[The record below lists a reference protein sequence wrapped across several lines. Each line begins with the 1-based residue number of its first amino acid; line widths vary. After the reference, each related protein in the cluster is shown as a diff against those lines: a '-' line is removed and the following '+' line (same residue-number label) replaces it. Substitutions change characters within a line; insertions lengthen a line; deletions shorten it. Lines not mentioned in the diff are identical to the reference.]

1 MNNILE
7 KISELAYQAETY
19 ISALTIEK
27 IGIFVSIISGVA
39 TIIASIIAV
48 YTIKIWR
55 RQQLYGKRI
64 DAIFELHDSHE
75 ILTGEYMIAIKNFL
89 YLSKAAKEE
98 QNNGHKIQINQ
109 RIRDEI
115 DKTIKRLPDIEY
127 KYQISLFRAAR
138 ISNQINP
145 KDSSLDYEFIRN
157 TFDDLFIKV
166 PKHLGNDDFD
176 KFITLFSE
184 KFSTIKTDAKKIFDA
199 AQAQL

>member
-19 ISALTIEK
+19 TSALTIEK

>member
-1 MNNILE
+1 ME

>member
-1 MNNILE
+1 VNNILE